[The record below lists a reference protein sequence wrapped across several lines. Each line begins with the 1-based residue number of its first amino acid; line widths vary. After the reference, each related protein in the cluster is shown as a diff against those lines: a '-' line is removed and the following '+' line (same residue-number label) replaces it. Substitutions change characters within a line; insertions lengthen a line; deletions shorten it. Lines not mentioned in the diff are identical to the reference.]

1 MSEEQAQ
8 EQQTKSE
15 EPKTFTQEDVDK
27 LIGERLARAKS
38 TPPQDYEELKA
49 KAAKL
54 EEIEAAQLSEVD
66 RLKKEREE
74 LADQAAQAQAE
85 LKKSRIES
93 KVVSVAALKGAI
105 NPEVIVPLID
115 RNLITLGDDGQVSGV
130 EEAVTALLAAN
141 PYLVGKT
148 TPKGGLDGG
157 VRNTADAP
165 DPSSMDMDE
174 YVKARKAGRI

>member
-1 MSEEQAQ
+1 MSQEQEQ

-74 LADQAAQAQAE
+74 LAAQAAKAQSDLQE
-85 LKKSRIES
+85 SRIES
-93 KVVSVAALKGAI
+93 KVTSVAAMKGAVD
-105 NPEVIVPLID
+105 PEAVLRLID
-115 RNLITLGDDGQVSGV
+115 RKQITLGDDGQVSGV
-130 EEAVTALLAAN
+130 EEAVTALLAEK

-165 DPSSMDMDE
+165 DPSSMQMDE